1 MQRIKWAPWWA
12 WCAVGALL
20 AIGAAV
26 LAYET
31 RGTTFWADEWNW
43 ILTRRGGGAG
53 TYLDPHNSHLSLV
66 PVVIYKLLFAIVGL
80 RHYWP
85 YRAVL
90 IAVDLGCATLVFL
103 YARARVGSWLALVA
117 TAMILFFGPGWQDL
131 LWPFQIGYLIAVGA
145 GVAAL
150 LLLDRRDR
158 AGDIG
163 ACVALVVS
171 VASSGVGIALWLGAL
186 VDVAQ
191 RRRWREL
198 WIVAIPIVLYGVW
211 WLGYEQNHIYAHAF
225 VLVPKFL
232 LHAIAGA
239 LSGLAGL
246 AKIDVQHDTGT
257 YLTWGIPLLVVAL
270 AVVLWLWRARGFPR
284 IAPRVVTLVVIALA
298 FWVLTGI
305 GRAYVRVGPLVLT
318 ETGSESRYLYV
329 SALLILLLAVE
340 LARGYRP
347 SLLAGAVIT
356 GLAAAATISNLSPL
370 RGGAAFLRAQASLT
384 RTELGTLDL
393 SRPIVDPN
401 FLSGGF
407 VFNLV
412 TPRVWFPTERAL
424 GSVAFSPAQIAVQP
438 APIRALA
445 DSQLIAI
452 QRLALRHVS
461 RRGTPPGPVPTVEMV
476 QSGTVSPR
484 GPCLSWKPAAPGAS
498 GGLTLRLAPGAGW
511 LVQELAG
518 AASVSVRRF
527 GDGFQPVGSLNS
539 GPLATLAVKPD
550 LAPEPWHV
558 QIRSSGA
565 LTVCG

>member
-347 SLLAGAVIT
+347 SLLRGRGDHRARGR
-356 GLAAAATISNLSPL
+356 GDDLEPLAAARWRSLPAGAGLADPDRTRDARPQPSDRRSELPL
-370 RGGAAFLRAQASLT
+370 G
-384 RTELGTLDL
+384 
-393 SRPIVDPN
+393 
-401 FLSGGF
+401 
-407 VFNLV
+407 
-412 TPRVWFPTERAL
+412 RVR
-424 GSVAFSPAQIAVQP
+424 VQP
-438 APIRALA
+438 RDTPCVVSHRACARVGGLQPRA
-445 DSQLIAI
+445 DRGPAGPHPRAG
-452 QRLALRHVS
+452 RLAADRH
-461 RRGTPPGPVPTVEMV
+461 
-476 QSGTVSPR
+476 
-484 GPCLSWKPAAPGAS
+484 PAAGTAPRQPPWDTPG
-498 GGLTLRLAPGAGW
+498 TRP
-511 LVQELAG
+511 
-518 AASVSVRRF
+518 
-527 GDGFQPVGSLNS
+527 DG
-539 GPLATLAVKPD
+539 
-550 LAPEPWHV
+550 
-558 QIRSSGA
+558 
-565 LTVCG
+565 